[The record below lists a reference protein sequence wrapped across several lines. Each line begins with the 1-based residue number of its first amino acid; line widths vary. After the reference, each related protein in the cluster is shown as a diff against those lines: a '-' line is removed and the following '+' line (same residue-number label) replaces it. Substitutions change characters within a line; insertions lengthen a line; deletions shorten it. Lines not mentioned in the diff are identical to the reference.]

1 MDKWPGDSETLPAPC
16 GPFPVEVYLLCDAG
30 MSAKRLRTPDVLEV
44 DEIKAPLAQLEDPF
58 RTMVFLAAATAN
70 SRTTLD
76 VYTQGLMSTTRL
88 AQGRVVKS
96 LLAPR
101 GPMPGPSVVVNA

>member
-1 MDKWPGDSETLPAPC
+1 
-16 GPFPVEVYLLCDAG
+16 

-44 DEIKAPLAQLEDPF
+44 DEIKALLSELEDPF
-58 RTMVFLAAATAN
+58 RTMVLLAATTAN

-76 VYTQGLMSTTRL
+76 VYTQGLMSTKRL

-96 LLAPR
+96 WLAPR